1 MKGDKH
7 LKKWFMVLMT
17 IISIIVLAACGN
29 SQTTTNSSDEANN
42 GMTGESDANGSE
54 QTFVLKSTI
63 QSPKTAS
70 LSKGFDAFLDLVE
83 EKSNGRITFERYYGD
98 ALVKPADVADA
109 VSAGIADVAA
119 VVPSYTPAAN
129 PLGTIESLPA
139 LWKDQWTGTRAL
151 MDLYEEYPELRS
163 EFEERNISI
172 LGGWALPS
180 YHIISKTDVDSFDD
194 LNNLKVIASGSQA
207 LLAEAFGAVA
217 VGVTMP
223 ESFEAMERGAV
234 DGGLLGYTSSSTYG
248 IHEIAGSVWELPI
261 GSQGGLFGMNTDKYN
276 QLPDDLKEVFKEAA
290 IQNAVDFHRIYQTEG
305 EAEAKQKYLDAG
317 VKINEVSD
325 EDLAELQRIAEE
337 NVWKKWVEERSDKPA
352 QEILN
357 RFRELIEKY
366 DEEFQANG
374 GQG

>member
-1 MKGDKH
+1 MKKG
-7 LKKWFMVLMT
+7 LFLLLTILSILVL
-17 IISIIVLAACGN
+17 IACGN
-29 SQTTTNSSDEANN
+29 SQTTQNNSSETNNGTESGSNTNSSEE
-42 GMTGESDANGSE
+42 TI
-54 QTFVLKSTI
+54 VLKSTI

-83 EKSNGRITFERYYGD
+83 EKSNGRIKFERYYGD

-151 MDLYEEYPELRS
+151 MDLYEEYPELRA
-163 EFEERNISI
+163 EFEVRNISI

-180 YHIISKTDVDSFDD
+180 YHIISKTDVDSFED
-194 LNNLKVIASGSQA
+194 LKNLKVIASGSQA
-207 LLAEAFGAVA
+207 LLSEAFGSVS

-276 QLPDDLKEVFKEAA
+276 QLPDDLKEVFKEVA
-290 IQNAVDFHRIYQTEG
+290 IQNAIDFHNIYQTEG
-305 EAEAKQKYLDAG
+305 EAAAKQKYQDAG
-317 VKINEVSD
+317 VKINEATD
-325 EDLAELQRIAEE
+325 EDIAELQIIAEE
-337 NVWKKWVEERSDKPA
+337 SVWKKWVEERSDKPA
-352 QEILN
+352 QEILD

-366 DEEFQANG
+366 DQEYQANG
-374 GQG
+374 GPN